1 MSGSSLPDATQ
12 NPRFT
17 GLRSFMR
24 LPGADDDK
32 HPDVAIVGIPFDTA
46 ASFRP
51 GQRFGPSAVRDI
63 SVLLRPSNQ
72 FHGINAFDRVNV
84 VDSGDVP
91 AIPGDI
97 KTTYDLIAARYADL
111 ASKGTVPIGIGGDHS
126 ITLGELRGMAKAL
139 GPVALVQLDAHCD
152 TWDNYW
158 GVRLRTARR
167 FAGRSRRDSSTSSTR
182 SRLACAARSTR
193 PETSTSRD
201 GSGSR

>member
-1 MSGSSLPDATQ
+1 MNGSSLPDATQ

-24 LPGADDDK
+24 LPGADAET

-91 AIPGDI
+91 PIPGDI
-97 KTTYDLIAARYADL
+97 KTTYSLIESRYAEL
-111 ASKGTVPIGIGGDHS
+111 AAKG
-126 ITLGELRGMAKAL
+126 
-139 GPVALVQLDAHCD
+139 
-152 TWDNYW
+152 
-158 GVRLRTARR
+158 
-167 FAGRSRRDSSTSSTR
+167 
-182 SRLACAARSTR
+182 
-193 PETSTSRD
+193 
-201 GSGSR
+201 

>member
-24 LPGADDDK
+24 LPGAAEDQ
-32 HPDVAIVGIPFDTA
+32 HPDVASVGVPFDTP

-84 VDSGDVP
+84 VDTGDVP

-97 KTTYDLIAARYADL
+97 KTTYSLIEARYAEL

-126 ITLGELRGMAKAL
+126 GTLSYMRGMAKAM
-139 GPVALVQLDAHCD
+139 G
-152 TWDNYW
+152 
-158 GVRLRTARR
+158 
-167 FAGRSRRDSSTSSTR
+167 
-182 SRLACAARSTR
+182 
-193 PETSTSRD
+193 
-201 GSGSR
+201 

>member
-12 NPRFT
+12 SPRFT

-24 LPGADDDK
+24 LHGADDTQ
-32 HPDVAIVGIPFDTA
+32 HPDVAIVGIPFDTG

-84 VDSGDVP
+84 VDTGDVP

-97 KTTYDLIAARYADL
+97 QSTYGLIEARYADL
-111 ASKGTVPIGIGGDHS
+111 ASRGTVPI
-126 ITLGELRGMAKAL
+126 
-139 GPVALVQLDAHCD
+139 
-152 TWDNYW
+152 
-158 GVRLRTARR
+158 
-167 FAGRSRRDSSTSSTR
+167 
-182 SRLACAARSTR
+182 
-193 PETSTSRD
+193 
-201 GSGSR
+201 